1 MDLKN
6 KAAVVTGS
14 SAGVGRAAVLKFA
27 GRGCSVV
34 VNYNRSRTEAEE
46 TAALCRERGAGAVV
60 VEADVSVEA
69 DCRRLVQA
77 AVDAFGRLDVLVN
90 NAAVTRF
97 VEFGDLEALSEDVW
111 LEILRTNLMGN
122 FFCSRAAVPHM
133 KKAGEGAIVNVVSIA
148 GFLGHGSSIAYSAT
162 KAAVINMT
170 KCLAR
175 TLGPEIR
182 VNGVA
187 PGGIDTRWLRRG
199 LGEKEFARVVQSVRE
214 TTPLEVLATP
224 DDVGDA
230 IVWLAE
236 GERMMRGETIKFDG
250 GQHLGGKSGLR
261 RRE

>member
-14 SAGVGRAAVLKFA
+14 SAGVGRAAALKFA
-27 GRGCSVV
+27 ERGCSVV
-34 VNYNRSRTEAEE
+34 INYNRSLTEAED
-46 TAALCRERGAGAVV
+46 AAERCRALGAKAVV
-60 VEADVSVEA
+60 VQADVSVEA
-69 DCRRLVQA
+69 DCRRLIQE

-122 FFCSRAAVPHM
+122 FFCTRAAVPHM
-133 KKAGEGAIVNVVSIA
+133 KRAGEGAIVNVVSIA
-148 GFLGHGSSIAYSAT
+148 GFLGHGSSIAYSAS

-182 VNGVA
+182 VNGIA

-199 LGEKEFARVVQSVRE
+199 LGEEEFGRVVQSVRD

-224 DDVGDA
+224 EEVADA
-230 IVWLAE
+230 ILWLAE
-236 GERMMRGETIKFDG
+236 GASMMTGETIKFDG

-261 RRE
+261 RR